1 MSACDDTAV
10 DPLSAETTDTPYGT
24 DDCLKVRKWWCFL
37 LSSIFTF
44 LAGLLVV
51 LLWRAFAFIC
61 CRKEPDLGPND
72 PKQKEQK
79 ASRQNKQEFEGTFM
93 TEAKDWAGELISG
106 QTTTGRIL
114 VVLVF
119 ILSIASLIIY
129 FIDASSE
136 EVERCQKWSNNITQ
150 QIDLAF
156 NIFFMVYFFIRF
168 IAASDK
174 LWFML
179 EMYSFV
185 DYFTI
190 PPSFVSI
197 YLDRTWIGL
206 RFLRALRLMTV
217 PDILQYLNIL
227 KTSSSIRLAQLVSI
241 FISVWLTAAGII
253 HLLENSGDPLDFNN
267 PHQLSYWT
275 CVYFLIVTMSTVGY
289 GDVYCV
295 TVLGRTF
302 LVFFLL
308 VGLAIFASCIPEII
322 DLIGTRPKYGGTLKN
337 ERGRRHIVVCGH
349 ITYESVS
356 HFLKDFLH
364 EDREDVDVE
373 VVFLHR
379 KPPDLELEG
388 LFKRHFTTVE
398 FFQGTIMNPIDL
410 QRVKVHEA
418 DACLVLANKYCQD
431 PDAEDAANIMRV
443 ISIKNYSDDIR
454 VIIQLMQYHNK
465 AYLLNI
471 PSWDWKQGDD
481 VICLAELKLGFIAQ
495 SCLAPGFSTMM
506 ANLFAM
512 RSFKTSPD
520 MQIWTNDYLR
530 GTGMEMYTETL
541 SPSFIGMPFAQ
552 ATELCFTKLK
562 LLLLAIEIKGSEDGV
577 DSKISINP
585 RGAKI
590 QANTQGFFIAQSA
603 DEVKRAWFYC
613 KACHE
618 DIKDETLIKKCKCKN
633 LTAQPRNKFG
643 DLDVGMIMMQT
654 GMVNKHGLSTA
665 CHAYID
671 DDHHPAPTFTPPEL
685 PKRVHVRGIT
695 SGEITRDREDINLI
709 NRNRRAP
716 SSTTNGV
723 TTSSSLHVNS
733 TTKQVNKVKPVN
745 RQSADNIVSPSSYNR
760 PAEPE
765 ANPYAGYQLA
775 YEVKK
780 LMPTSRG
787 SGSGTQNTNGV
798 TLPAGI
804 ADDQS
809 KDFDFEKTEMKYDST
824 GMFHW
829 SPARNLED
837 CILDRNQ
844 AAMTVLNGHVVVCL
858 FADPDSPLIGL
869 RNLVMPLRASNFHYH
884 ELKHVVIVGSV
895 DYIRREWKML
905 QNLPKISVLNG
916 SPLSRAD
923 LRAVNV
929 NLCDMCCILSAKVPS
944 NDDPTLADKEAILAS
959 LNIKAMTFDD
969 TIGVLSQRGSEF
981 DNLNTSGSPIVL
993 QRRGSV
999 YGANVPMITE
1009 LVNDSNVQFLD
1020 QDDDDDPD
1028 TELYL
1033 TQPFAC
1039 GTAFAVSVLDSLMST
1054 TYFNQNALTLIRS
1067 LITGGATP
1075 ELELILAE
1083 GAGLRGGYSTTESL
1097 SNRDRCRVGQISLYD
1112 GPLAQFGECGK
1123 YGDLFVA
1130 ALKSYGM
1137 LCIGLYRFRDTS
1149 SSCDASSKRYVITN
1163 PPDDFSLLPT
1173 DQVFVLMQFDP
1184 GLEYK
1189 PPSVRAPPGGRNTNT
1204 QGSGVGGGGSN
1215 KDDNS

>member
-1 MSACDDTAV
+1 M
-10 DPLSAETTDTPYGT
+10 TTEGT
-24 DDCLKVRKWWCFL
+24 TVQPPVTVEGCLKERKWWCFL

-44 LAGLLVV
+44 LAGLLIV
-51 LLWRAFAFIC
+51 LLWRAFAFLC
-61 CRKEPDLGPND
+61 CRKEPELSPND

-79 ASRQNKQEFEGTFM
+79 SARQGKEFEGTFM

-136 EVERCQKWSNNITQ
+136 VVERCQKWSNNITQ

-253 HLLENSGDPLDFNN
+253 HLLENSGDPFDFAN
-267 PHQLSYWT
+267 PQQLSYWT

-289 GDVYCV
+289 GDVYCQ

-322 DLIGTRPKYGGTLKN
+322 DLIGTRNKYGGTLKN

-520 MQIWTNDYLR
+520 TQAWQNDYLQ
-530 GTGMEMYTETL
+530 GTGCEMYTETL
-541 SPSFIGMPFAQ
+541 SPSFTGMTFPQ
-552 ATELCFTKLK
+552 ASELCFTKLK
-562 LLLLAIEIKGSEDGV
+562 LLLLAIEIKGEGGS

-590 QANTQGFFIAQSA
+590 AANTQGFFIAQSA

-633 LTAQPRNKFG
+633 Y
-643 DLDVGMIMMQT
+643 VGMMMMQT
-654 GMVNKHGLSTA
+654 GMVKGNTA
-665 CHAYID
+665 YSSYLDVATFRKGVRAVQMVGRASEISRERD
-671 DDHHPAPTFTPPEL
+671 DPNAMRNHRNSIGMTM
-685 PKRVHVRGIT
+685 
-695 SGEITRDREDINLI
+695 IN
-709 NRNRRAP
+709 
-716 SSTTNGV
+716 S
-723 TTSSSLHVNS
+723 
-733 TTKQVNKVKPVN
+733 TKQVNKVKPNVN
-745 RQSADNIVSPSSYNR
+745 RATNDSLSSPNQPYNQRSQEESA
-760 PAEPE
+760 
-765 ANPYAGYQLA
+765 YAGYHLA

-780 LMPTSRG
+780 LMPTSRA
-787 SGSGTQNTNGV
+787 SGGTNVNNNGGLQV
-798 TLPAGI
+798 GI
-804 ADDQS
+804 ADDQA

-829 SPARNLED
+829 SPSRNLED

-969 TIGVLSQRGSEF
+969 TIGVLSQV
-981 DNLNTSGSPIVL
+981 GSPIVL

-1083 GAGLRGGYSTTESL
+1083 GAGLRGGYSTADSL
-1097 SNRDRCRVGQISLYD
+1097 ANRDRCRVGQIALYD
-1112 GPLAQFGECGK
+1112 GPLAQYGEGGK

-1137 LCIGLYRFRDTS
+1137 LCIGLYRYRFRDTS

-1163 PPDDFSLLPT
+1163 PPDDFTLLPT

-1184 GLEYK
+1184 GLEYR
-1189 PPSVRAPPGGRNTNT
+1189 PSRGARG
-1204 QGSGVGGGGSN
+1204 
-1215 KDDNS
+1215 KDDSS

>member
-1 MSACDDTAV
+1 MTTE
-10 DPLSAETTDTPYGT
+10 ETTEQPPV
-24 DDCLKVRKWWCFL
+24 DDCLKERKWWCFL

-44 LAGLLVV
+44 LAGLLIV
-51 LLWRAFAFIC
+51 LLWRAFAFLC
-61 CRKEPDLGPND
+61 CRKEPEFAPND

-79 ASRQNKQEFEGTFM
+79 TSRQGKEFEGTFM

-136 EVERCQKWSNNITQ
+136 EVERCQEWSNNITQ

-253 HLLENSGDPLDFNN
+253 HLLENSGDPFEFTN
-267 PHQLSYWT
+267 PQQLSYWT

-289 GDVYCV
+289 GDVYCQ

-308 VGLAIFASCIPEII
+308 VGLAIFASSIPEII
-322 DLIGTRPKYGGTLKN
+322 ELVGSRSKYSGEYKREHGK
-337 ERGRRHIVVCGH
+337 RHIVVCGH

-520 MQIWTNDYLR
+520 MQAWQNDYLR

-541 SPSFIGMPFAQ
+541 SPTFIGMPFAK

-562 LLLLAIEIKGSEDGV
+562 LLLLAIEIKGEGGG

-590 QANTQGFFIAQSA
+590 VANTQGFFIAQSA

-633 LTAQPRNKFG
+633 
-643 DLDVGMIMMQT
+643 
-654 GMVNKHGLSTA
+654 
-665 CHAYID
+665 Y
-671 DDHHPAPTFTPPEL
+671 DHHPPPTFTPPEL
-685 PKRVHVRGIT
+685 PKMVHVRG
-695 SGEITRDREDINLI
+695 EISRDREDPNAM
-709 NRNRRAP
+709 RNHR
-716 SSTTNGV
+716 
-723 TTSSSLHVNS
+723 NS
-733 TTKQVNKVKPVN
+733 VGMTMMNSTKQVNKVKPNVN
-745 RQSADNIVSPSSYNR
+745 RATNDSLSSPNQPYNQR
-760 PAEPE
+760 
-765 ANPYAGYQLA
+765 
-775 YEVKK
+775 
-780 LMPTSRG
+780 PTSRA
-787 SGSGTQNTNGV
+787 SGGTNVNNNGGLQV
-798 TLPAGI
+798 GI
-804 ADDQS
+804 ADDQA

-829 SPARNLED
+829 SPSRNLED

-969 TIGVLSQRGSEF
+969 TIGVLSQANNEQG
-981 DNLNTSGSPIVL
+981 NLTAVGSPIVL

-1083 GAGLRGGYSTTESL
+1083 GAGLRGGYSTPDSL
-1097 SNRDRCRVGQISLYD
+1097 ANRDRCRVGQIALYD
-1112 GPLAQFGECGK
+1112 GPLAQYGEGGK

-1163 PPDDFSLLPT
+1163 PPDDFTLLPT

-1189 PPSVRAPPGGRNTNT
+1189 PSRGARG
-1204 QGSGVGGGGSN
+1204 
-1215 KDDNS
+1215 KDDAS

>member
-1 MSACDDTAV
+1 MSQTIPTTLTPDSSTFNIYTT
-10 DPLSAETTDTPYGT
+10 ETPDEVI
-24 DDCLKVRKWWCFL
+24 CLQGRKWWCFL

-44 LAGLLVV
+44 IAGLSVV
-51 LLWRAFAFIC
+51 LLWRVFAFIC
-61 CRKEPDLGPND
+61 CRKEPELAPND

-79 ASRQNKQEFEGTFM
+79 ANRQGKQEFEGTFM

-136 EVERCQKWSNNITQ
+136 YVEVCTHFSENITQ

-197 YLDRTWIGL
+197 YLQRTWIGL

-217 PDILQYLNIL
+217 PDILQYLNVL

-253 HLLENSGDPLDFNN
+253 HLLENSGDPFEFSNS
-267 PHQLSYWT
+267 QKLSYWT

-289 GDVYCV
+289 GDVFCV
-295 TVLGRTF
+295 TILGRTF

-308 VGLAIFASCIPEII
+308 VGLAMFASSIPEII
-322 DLIGTRPKYGGTLKN
+322 ELVGSGSKYGGELKR
-337 ERGRRHIVVCGH
+337 EHGKRHIVVCGH

-520 MQIWTNDYLR
+520 TQAWQNDYLQ
-530 GTGMEMYTETL
+530 GTGCEMYTETL
-541 SPSFIGMPFAQ
+541 SPSFTGMTFPQ
-552 ATELCFTKLK
+552 ASELCFTKLK
-562 LLLLAIEIKGSEDGV
+562 LLLLAIEIKATEEGS

-613 KACHE
+613 KACHD

-643 DLDVGMIMMQT
+643 DLGD
-654 GMVNKHGLSTA
+654 
-665 CHAYID
+665 
-671 DDHHPAPTFTPPEL
+671 
-685 PKRVHVRGIT
+685 
-695 SGEITRDREDINLI
+695 ITRDREDINLI
-709 NRNRRAP
+709 NRNRR
-716 SSTTNGV
+716 TNGGLSGS
-723 TTSSSLHVNS
+723 TLQMNNTQQANS
-733 TTKQVNKVKPVN
+733 HNMNSIKQVNKVKPNVN
-745 RQSADNIVSPSSYNR
+745 RQPPESAVSPSTYNR
-760 PAEPE
+760 
-765 ANPYAGYQLA
+765 
-775 YEVKK
+775 
-780 LMPTSRG
+780 PTSRG
-787 SGSGTQNTNGV
+787 SGSGTQPGNGV
-798 TLPAGI
+798 SMPAGI

-829 SPARNLED
+829 SPARVLED

-895 DYIRREWKML
+895 EYIRREWKML

-969 TIGVLSQRGSEF
+969 TIGVLSQRGPEF
-981 DNLNTSGSPIVL
+981 DNLNAAGSPIVL

-1083 GAGLRGGYSTTESL
+1083 GAGLRGGYSTTDSL

-1112 GPLAQFGECGK
+1112 GPLAQFGEAGK

-1189 PPSVRAPPGGRNTNT
+1189 PPSVRRTTNNS